1 MYILNGSGSFPETKV
16 LCTHHLDGICT
27 FILSVY
33 GVLFYCSAFIWVTFS
48 IYDSST
54 GLNMLSKSAYNIN
67 GTMNWHWPLQNFG
80 NFSFSEGI
88 FTLTWPFSC
97 STHWVYLLM
106 KLSKNHLNSKQFMQK
121 GYAWLLFRFDSRW
134 RKKTLHCNQEYIK
147 YLYFSIMSSFSSIYY
162 H

>member
-1 MYILNGSGSFPETKV
+1 MYILNGSGTFPETKV
-16 LCTHHLDGICT
+16 FCTYHLDGICT

-67 GTMNWHWPLQNFG
+67 GNMNWHWPLQNFG

-88 FTLTWPFSC
+88 FTLTWPFFLQYSLGL
-97 STHWVYLLM
+97 SLDETVQKPFKFKTVYA
-106 KLSKNHLNSKQFMQK
+106 K
-121 GYAWLLFRFDSRW
+121 GIRVA
-134 RKKTLHCNQEYIK
+134 
-147 YLYFSIMSSFSSIYY
+147 SFQIR
-162 H
+162 